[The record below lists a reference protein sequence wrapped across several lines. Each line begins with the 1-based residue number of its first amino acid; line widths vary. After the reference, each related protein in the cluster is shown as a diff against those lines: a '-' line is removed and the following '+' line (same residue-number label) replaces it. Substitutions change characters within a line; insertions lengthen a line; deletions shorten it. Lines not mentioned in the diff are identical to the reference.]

1 MRDALVHGG
10 ALDAAIRA
18 YGGARADWLDLST
31 GIAPRAPSLPAI
43 SPDAWTR
50 LPEREAETALRE
62 TARRAYDAPEGAMI
76 VPAPGTQSLISLWP
90 HLFGPGGAAVVSPT
104 YAEHAAA
111 LDAAGHAVR
120 AIARPDDIDAA
131 TRLLVVVNPNNPD
144 GRRFSR
150 PALLDLA
157 DELAGREGLLVVDE
171 AFMDPDPAESVSGDA
186 GRPGLLVLRS
196 FGKFYGL
203 AGLRLGFALAE
214 PALGRRLEA
223 RLGPWAVSGPAIE
236 IATALM
242 RDEAADGRQR
252 ERVAAQGR
260 LLLRTLDAA
269 GLPVL
274 GSTPLFALA
283 HHKRAHALFEA
294 LARRRILTRP
304 FATEPGWLRFGVPA
318 HDKAAARL
326 SAALADALSEVR
338 A

>member
-1 MRDALVHGG
+1 MKGALVHGG

-18 YGGARADWLDLST
+18 HGGERADWLDLST
-31 GIAPRAPSLPAI
+31 GIAPRAPSLPPI
-43 SPDAWTR
+43 SPEAWTR
-50 LPEREAETALRE
+50 LPEGEAETALRE
-62 TARRAYDAPEGAMI
+62 TARRAYGAPDGASI

-90 HLFGPGGAAVVSPT
+90 HLFGPGEAAVVSPT

-111 LDAAGHAVR
+111 LEAAGHAVR
-120 AIARPDDIDAA
+120 PIARPEDIDAA

-150 PALLDLA
+150 PALIDLA
-157 DELAGREGLLVVDE
+157 GELAGRGGLLVVDE
-171 AFMDPDPAESVSGDA
+171 AFMDSDPAESVSGDA

-203 AGLRLGFALAE
+203 AGLRLGFALTE
-214 PALGRRLEA
+214 PALARALET
-223 RLGPWAVSGPAIE
+223 RLGPWAVSGPAIAV
-236 IATALM
+236 ATALM
-242 RDEAADGRQR
+242 REEAVTERQR

-260 LLLRTLDAA
+260 LLLRTLGAA

-283 HHKRAHALFEA
+283 HHPRAYALFEA

-304 FATEPGWLRFGVPA
+304 FATETAWLRFGVPA
-318 HDKAAARL
+318 DEAAAERL
-326 SAALADALSEVR
+326 SAALAEALSEVR